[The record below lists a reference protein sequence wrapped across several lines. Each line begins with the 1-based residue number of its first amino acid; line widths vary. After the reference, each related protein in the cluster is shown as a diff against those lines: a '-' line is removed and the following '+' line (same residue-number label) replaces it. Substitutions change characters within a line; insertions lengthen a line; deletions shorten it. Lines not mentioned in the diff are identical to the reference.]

1 MDWRCL
7 FKLRL
12 FNVERNRFKGK
23 VCVGNLLT
31 GVFLVIAI
39 LVDHLRPALCD
50 FDPNQY
56 KPILCADL
64 SQVTGNRVHHP
75 VRLQMV

>member
-12 FNVERNRFKGK
+12 FSVERDRLKGK

-31 GVFLVIAI
+31 GVFLVNAI
-39 LVDHLRPALCD
+39 FVDHRRPSVTFTWTAT
-50 FDPNQY
+50 NQ
-56 KPILCADL
+56 
-64 SQVTGNRVHHP
+64 SS
-75 VRLQMV
+75 VRFSLK